1 MAPERSKDKPKNVA
15 LEFTTR
21 FLCARSLDFWASVS
35 LDLYIYFHV
44 CILNLFENA
53 DCEGVYVHRYRD
65 PSRMHDRIQTKRA

>member
-35 LDLYIYFHV
+35 LDLYIYIYISMSAFSTYLRMLTV
-44 CILNLFENA
+44 R
-53 DCEGVYVHRYRD
+53 VYMFID
-65 PSRMHDRIQTKRA
+65 IETLLG